1 MPNGQL
7 LPAYEY
13 FYVKNKDRFTVAT
26 FFTSFW
32 HIFTLNKPKM
42 TLFGRLPAPI
52 VSLVLLYE
60 GSIVK
65 SYLICI
71 LRRLNVRSYQAL
83 LTRDF
88 KFNSLNYYCL
98 SHLAQLVHTEMYT
111 VSRFS
116 GHESTRVYRKCL
128 KVWLPLIHHFK
139 MRNALHNIAVQVIYG
154 KPPGHPMFRR
164 RTDACLVWL
173 NHAKVKILGRPTNNP
188 RSLRALWPR
197 QNF

>member
-1 MPNGQL
+1 MPL
-7 LPAYEY
+7 L
-13 FYVKNKDRFTVAT
+13 
-26 FFTSFW
+26 
-32 HIFTLNKPKM
+32 
-42 TLFGRLPAPI
+42 GRLPAPI

-65 SYLICI
+65 AYLICI

-88 KFNSLNYYCL
+88 KFSNLRYYCM

-111 VSRFS
+111 VHRYQGYPS
-116 GHESTRVYRKCL
+116 HESQRVYRKCL

-139 MRNALHNIAVQVIYG
+139 MRKALHNVTVQVIYG

-164 RTDACLVWL
+164 RTDMCVRWL
-173 NHAKVKILGRPTNNP
+173 NRVKTQILGRPTNNP
-188 RSLRALWPR
+188 RALRALLTLKTSECTGKKLGL
-197 QNF
+197 